1 MWLVYKGSREASGL
15 KVLNLVVSL
24 GVPKTIGRVHRRT
37 WGAEYTTRESAE
49 DALWVLQRHKS
60 ASEDIMGEDVDAHR
74 HTSHLHAH
82 TDGVAGP
89 RPRPSPSCCEARTVD
104 GAL

>member
-37 WGAEYTTRESAE
+37 WGVEYTTRESAE

-60 ASEDIMGEDVDAHR
+60 ASEDIMGEGMWTLTDTPPIFT
-74 HTSHLHAH
+74 HTQTVRGRA
-82 TDGVAGP
+82 
-89 RPRPSPSCCEARTVD
+89 EA
-104 GAL
+104 